1 MGVVRRLSGG
11 RVTAGAGRRLL
22 RVSGVRMVNRR
33 RRLVAAVSVVGLA
46 LGLVAC
52 NRNYEILGPYSL
64 GFDGQRLLIGTCTH
78 MEINRV
84 SLSATPSGSHARDDT
99 VTVWEAV
106 GDAEVD
112 DADRLIVGGT
122 NPGLRNEVVRD
133 DVLPEP
139 GLLFVLGFND
149 VSDATLSAAFE
160 IPDEGL
166 TSGSWLTPLDEIRET
181 PCEAPE
187 EPD

>member
-64 GFDGQRLLIGTCTH
+64 GFDGQRLLIGICAS
-78 MEINRV
+78 MEIDRPRCV
-84 SLSATPSGSHARDDT
+84 SPVIAQDGFAAR
-99 VTVWEAV
+99 
-106 GDAEVD
+106 
-112 DADRLIVGGT
+112 
-122 NPGLRNEVVRD
+122 
-133 DVLPEP
+133 
-139 GLLFVLGFND
+139 
-149 VSDATLSAAFE
+149 
-160 IPDEGL
+160 
-166 TSGSWLTPLDEIRET
+166 TSPT
-181 PCEAPE
+181 
-187 EPD
+187 